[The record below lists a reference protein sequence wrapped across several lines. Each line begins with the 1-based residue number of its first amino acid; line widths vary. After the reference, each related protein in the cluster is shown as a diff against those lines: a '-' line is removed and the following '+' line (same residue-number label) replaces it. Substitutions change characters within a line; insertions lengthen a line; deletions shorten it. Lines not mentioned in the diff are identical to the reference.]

1 MVPGDRAVL
10 SAMGLDGSGPCD
22 AYGTA
27 MDISLDRVIEAARRR
42 LAAVTPEVAG
52 YIVLRATRALEPG
65 RLEVSTASVLL
76 TESGEVLVRPGS
88 PASEPEVE
96 GALRGLLAGLLELST
111 SPAPAIT
118 AVAAA
123 AANSGL
129 TAFTEELSAALIP
142 LNHAA
147 AGRALARLYRETYR
161 AEGLAAALELELEAS
176 PPGAGRFDEAPLAA
190 QAPPS
195 VVEAPPSSASEAATA
210 PHAPLAAEAASWA
223 EAPPIQAVA
232 PLQAMPLERS
242 DDPLRELD
250 IDVDLE
256 PEAELQ
262 QPVAWGAAAGVEPL
276 LADIPE
282 PLLMDVDEPPLVDIP
297 EPLLVGVDEP
307 LRVGASELR
316 PLERAPAAACRSDVQ
331 RLLQR
336 FLPDTRSDERM
347 ARTLLAM
354 LDLEVIAAA
363 STREPNASA
372 APSAPR

>member
-88 PASEPEVE
+88 AASEPEVE
-96 GALRGLLAGLLELST
+96 GALRGLLARLLELST

-161 AEGLAAALELELEAS
+161 AEGLAAALELEAS
-176 PPGAGRFDEAPLAA
+176 PAGAGRLDEALLAA

-195 VVEAPPSSASEAATA
+195 VVEAPPSSASEAVTPA
-210 PHAPLAAEAASWA
+210 PAPLAAEAASWP

-256 PEAELQ
+256 PEPELQ

-282 PLLMDVDEPPLVDIP
+282 PLLVDIP
-297 EPLLVGVDEP
+297 EPLLMDVDEP
-307 LRVGASELR
+307 LLAGASELR
-316 PLERAPAAACRSDVQ
+316 PLPRAPAAACRSDVQ
-331 RLLQR
+331 QLLQR
-336 FLPDTRSDERM
+336 FLPDARSDERM

-354 LDLEVIAAA
+354 LDLDVIAAA
-363 STREPNASA
+363 STRAPNASV